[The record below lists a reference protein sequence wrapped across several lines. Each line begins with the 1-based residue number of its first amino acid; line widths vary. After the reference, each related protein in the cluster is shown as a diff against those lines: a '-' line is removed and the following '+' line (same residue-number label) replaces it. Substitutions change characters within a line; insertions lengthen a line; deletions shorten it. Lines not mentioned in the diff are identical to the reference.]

1 MNDNQWI
8 NETDDLITNPT
19 PRIPICLCLDVSG
32 SMQGEPISTLNEAIL
47 QFYRDI
53 DSDTQTA
60 TSCEI
65 AVVTFESS
73 AELLEDFSLV
83 AVKETQPLT
92 ARGTTNMHD
101 GVQLALDIL
110 NQRKNDY
117 KQNGIEYYQPW
128 LILMSDGHPN
138 APHSLGNLQN
148 TIKEMEANKKLMIL
162 PVGIGASADLDVLAD
177 FSNKR
182 PGSFLLKGL
191 KFKEFFNFISKSM
204 ESISRSRPDESV
216 PLPIELIK
224 EWSDL

>member
-8 NETDDLITNPT
+8 NETDDLVTNPS

-32 SMQGEPISTLNEAIL
+32 SMHGEPIRALNEAII

-53 DSDTQTA
+53 DSDIQTA
-60 TSCEI
+60 SSCEI
-65 AVVTFESS
+65 AVVTFDSN

-83 AVKETQPLT
+83 AVKETQPLV

-101 GVQLALDIL
+101 GVQLALNVL

-138 APHSLGNLQN
+138 APHSLIELQN
-148 TIKEMEANKKLMIL
+148 TTKDLETNKKLMIL
-162 PVGIGASADLDVLAD
+162 PVGIGNSADLDVLGD

-204 ESISRSRPDESV
+204 ESVSRSRPDENV
-216 PLPIELIK
+216 QLPIELIK